1 MKKSANRAQPADEI
15 WSMMRDYDFANTM
28 ASGERGAKA
37 MAEAQEHFI
46 ARLAKMNREIADFI
60 DRRLSHDR
68 ETIQSLTAC
77 KTPQEVVAVWAKF
90 LETATHQYAEEF
102 GTIAGLNV
110 DQAREVVED
119 TQHEIKETVEPL
131 TAGGR
136 HA

>member
-1 MKKSANRAQPADEI
+1 VQPADQI
-15 WSMMRDYDFANTM
+15 WSMMRDCDLTNTM
-28 ASGERGAKA
+28 ASGERGLKA
-37 MAEAQEHFI
+37 LAEAQEHFI
-46 ARLAKMNREIADFI
+46 ARAAKMNREIADFI
-60 DRRLSHDR
+60 DRRLSHDC
-68 ETIQSLTAC
+68 ETVRSLSAC

-90 LETATHQYAEEF
+90 LETATHQYAKEF

-119 TQHEIKETVEPL
+119 TQHEIKESVEPL